1 VALQQPLCRLP
12 VGNIERKRAAGAAV
26 GVRVAADGGGQAVV
40 LQQPLGALRRGQGFK
55 PEIRQHFIPSLLPP
69 LQPMPQVFAR
79 SRIKELTKNAKKCI
93 IEKNNQR
100 RCFFMSKILIAD
112 DEQKI
117 RKLVCDFLRN
127 VGYETIEAE
136 DGDEA
141 FAVFQ

>member
-1 VALQQPLCRLP
+1 
-12 VGNIERKRAAGAAV
+12 
-26 GVRVAADGGGQAVV
+26 
-40 LQQPLGALRRGQGFK
+40 
-55 PEIRQHFIPSLLPP
+55 
-69 LQPMPQVFAR
+69 
-79 SRIKELTKNAKKCI
+79 
-93 IEKNNQR
+93 
-100 RCFFMSKILIAD
+100 MSKILIAD